1 MDLAIA
7 AAAVGNQTDAELIAA
22 LASASGAGGND
33 ESMYADPI
41 DLPCVSDLEVAAA
54 AAAAALEVLAPGSS
68 SEEEGSSDD
77 DDSSD
82 SDEDSSSAGDSMSTD
97 QDGDV
102 HMADAARAVRHVALE
117 LVPGPQGLTATLRV
131 LQQHTGTGGP
141 ARAAGTVPAA
151 AQGREVETD
160 SSDGSSSS
168 SSSSSEESDVESV
181 DMDEM
186 RDLITKAYEE
196 ADEDDDKGD
205 GARGA
210 ASIREALGLPELQPL
225 DVEVGPDEVLQ
236 PAGTILSV
244 LEGMVVVQGPA
255 HSRALKEGSVLV
267 LEDRAALGR
276 VEEVFGPVMMPLYAL
291 RYAGRGPPPP
301 GMKAGSLVFS
311 VPRLAEFILPEEVY
325 SQRAADQEEE
335 GGEEEEPE
343 FSDDEKEAA
352 YQWKLKAKRK
362 ADEPEQGGPAP
373 GAAGKARRQRQQGG
387 GRGGGSGN
395 GASATFQAHATAG
408 QMDAMLALGAGR
420 GGRGGAGGRRGGSSS
435 GAGAGRGGRGGRGG
449 SGEYSPRGAQAGPPA
464 APEQR
469 GGIMSAQYGA
479 PGSAPGPAPQGAFPP
494 PGPYPPSTSQQYSP
508 RGAPPPGPGYPP

>member
-168 SSSSSEESDVESV
+168 SSSSSSTSS
-181 DMDEM
+181 
-186 RDLITKAYEE
+186 A
-196 ADEDDDKGD
+196 A
-205 GARGA
+205 AGA
-210 ASIREALGLPELQPL
+210 ASKGSHHSSSSGRSAAGAVPSVSGAMNAEAGPLNANNVVSRGSAGLITNGSMSLTSPTSSRWLPL
-225 DVEVGPDEVLQ
+225 D
-236 PAGTILSV
+236 ALSDN
-244 LEGMVVVQGPA
+244 
-255 HSRALKEGSVLV
+255 SI
-267 LEDRAALGR
+267 D
-276 VEEVFGPVMMPLYAL
+276 
-291 RYAGRGPPPP
+291 
-301 GMKAGSLVFS
+301 
-311 VPRLAEFILPEEVY
+311 
-325 SQRAADQEEE
+325 
-335 GGEEEEPE
+335 
-343 FSDDEKEAA
+343 EAA
-352 YQWKLKAKRK
+352 VLLTRS
-362 ADEPEQGGPAP
+362 
-373 GAAGKARRQRQQGG
+373 GAAGA
-387 GRGGGSGN
+387 
-395 GASATFQAHATAG
+395 
-408 QMDAMLALGAGR
+408 
-420 GGRGGAGGRRGGSSS
+420 
-435 GAGAGRGGRGGRGG
+435 
-449 SGEYSPRGAQAGPPA
+449 
-464 APEQR
+464 
-469 GGIMSAQYGA
+469 
-479 PGSAPGPAPQGAFPP
+479 
-494 PGPYPPSTSQQYSP
+494 
-508 RGAPPPGPGYPP
+508 